1 MNTLFIIFLFT
12 SDILIIIIVIIGQI
26 FPVFRSTIHKAMR
39 FVLFIKR
46 RLSTTAVPSLSMSLM
61 KLPLI
66 VMTLLVAMA
75 LSVLSQPSALAAE
88 ASILGVGG
96 SKTEEGSDISIPD
109 SFGRDTP
116 RHAVQ
121 GFLGALGEN
130 DYLLA
135 SNYLNLSKSDNPTTI
150 VRQFKQALDAG
161 GRFQP
166 DLQINNTP
174 EGNLTDQLPPSQESV
189 GVINVSDKSI
199 PLILERVVSKQGE
212 QYWQFSTDTL
222 SSIPEAI
229 ENYEPTLVSRYTI
242 DSLEGKKL
250 FGYQLAD
257 LVAALAMTISSFL
270 LTYITVWLVYH
281 LLKLAYPRIRDV
293 PLPLPDRV
301 ILPLAVVIMA
311 LILSEVMVYAGVS
324 VTLREPINRYTD
336 IASWLATTWLLLRVI
351 DAIFT
356 RAVNLSYKKNYTE
369 RVSILGL
376 LRKIVKALLLIFATI
391 VIFGNLGFDLTTG
404 IAALGVG
411 GLALALGA
419 QKTIENLVGSVVV
432 VADSPVRIGDYCKFG
447 TYEGTVIDIGIRSSR
462 VRTLTRTIVT
472 VPNGDFSS
480 MQIENFTSRDMFRFL
495 HQLYIKRT
503 ADIDVVFK
511 MVKHLDKFLDEHELT
526 NQEWNQVNIL
536 ELRQDCYIIQLQ
548 AYINVTGI
556 IEFYEKQDVLFVD
569 ILMQVRKYD
578 VEHALPTQ
586 QLIVKQPE
594 LQAQL
599 ENEGES
605 ERVDKKADKK
615 IATDDKPGAVNVSKD
630 SDAVD
635 TENENKQPEPEPKQM
650 LKKDLLDSRYKNI
663 HKSSGH
669 TLARLKFKQVKN
681 SFRFPRAKK

>member
-1 MNTLFIIFLFT
+1 LFT
-12 SDILIIIIVIIGQI
+12 SDIFDHHNCYYRAD
-26 FPVFRSTIHKAMR
+26 FPVFRYAIHKAMR
-39 FVLFIKR
+39 FVLFIKH
-46 RLSTTAVPSLSMSLM
+46 RLNTTAVPSLSMSLM

-66 VMTLLVAMA
+66 VITLLVAMA

-88 ASILGVGG
+88 TSILGVGG
-96 SKTEEGSDISIPD
+96 TKTEEGDGTSIPD

-116 RHAVQ
+116 RHTVQ
-121 GFLGALGEN
+121 GFIAALGEN

-161 GRFQP
+161 GRFQA

-174 EGNLTDQLPPSQESV
+174 EGNLTDQLPPSQENV
-189 GVINVSDKSI
+189 GVIKVSDASI
-199 PLILERVVSKQGE
+199 PLLLERVVSKEGE

-257 LVAALAMTISSFL
+257 LVAALMMTISSFL
-270 LTYITVWLVYH
+270 FTYIAVWLLYH
-281 LLKLAYPRIRDV
+281 LLEITYPRVRDV
-293 PLPLPDRV
+293 PLPLPDKV

-324 VTLREPINRYTD
+324 VTLREPVNRFAE
-336 IASWLATTWLLLRVI
+336 IASWVAITWLLLRII
-351 DAIFT
+351 DALFT

-376 LRKIVKALLLIFATI
+376 LRKVVKALLLIFAVI
-391 VIFGNLGFDLTTG
+391 VTFGNLGFDLTTG

-511 MVKHLDKFLDEHELT
+511 MVKHLDTFLDEHELT

-548 AYINVTGI
+548 AYINATGI

-569 ILMQVRKYD
+569 LLMQVRKYD

-594 LQAQL
+594 LQAEL
-599 ENEGES
+599 DHESKEGET
-605 ERVDKKADKK
+605 VDKKADKK
-615 IATDDKPGAVNVSKD
+615 NAADDKPEAVNLSKD
-630 SDAVD
+630 VNAVD
-635 TENENKQPEPEPKQM
+635 DEQTADKPKDG
-650 LKKDLLDSRYKNI
+650 LKKDMIGNRYKRI
-663 HKSSGH
+663 HKNRGYN
-669 TLARLKFKQVKN
+669 LAKLKFKQVKK
-681 SFRFPRAKK
+681 SFRFPKV

>member
-1 MNTLFIIFLFT
+1 MAILF
-12 SDILIIIIVIIGQI
+12 
-26 FPVFRSTIHKAMR
+26 
-39 FVLFIKR
+39 
-46 RLSTTAVPSLSMSLM
+46 
-61 KLPLI
+61 
-66 VMTLLVAMA
+66 LLVM
-75 LSVLSQPSALAAE
+75 LLSALLPNNAFAAE
-88 ASILGVGG
+88 ASELGMGG
-96 SKTEEGSDISIPD
+96 STSEESASTPIPD

-116 RHAVQ
+116 RHTVQ
-121 GFLGALGEN
+121 GFISALGEN

-174 EGNLTDQLPPSQESV
+174 EGNLTDQLPPSQENV
-189 GVINVSDKSI
+189 GAINVGEKSV

-222 SSIPEAI
+222 SSVPEVI
-229 ENYEPTLVSRYTI
+229 ENTEPTLVSRYTF

-250 FGYQLAD
+250 FGYQVAD
-257 LVAALAMTISSFL
+257 LAAALMMTVGSFVF
-270 LTYITVWLVYH
+270 TYIMVWLLYH
-281 LLKLAYPRIRDV
+281 LLRIIYPRVRGV
-293 PLPLPDRV
+293 PLPLPDKV
-301 ILPLAVVIMA
+301 VLPLAVVIMA

-324 VTLREPINRYTD
+324 VTLREPINRFTE
-336 IASWLATTWLLLRVI
+336 IASWLALTWLLLRVI

-376 LRKIVKALLLIFATI
+376 LRKVVKALLLIFAVI

-462 VRTLTRTIVT
+462 VRTLTRTVVT

-480 MQIENFTSRDMFRFL
+480 MQIENFTSRDMFRFF

-511 MVKHLDKFLDEHELT
+511 MVKDLDEFIDEHYLT

-548 AYINVTGI
+548 AYVNANGVT
-556 IEFYEKQDVLFVD
+556 EFYDKQNVLFVD
-569 ILMQVRKYD
+569 LLNQVAKYD

-586 QLIVKQPE
+586 QLIVNQTE
-594 LQAQL
+594 LEHHI
-599 ENEGES
+599 ENEIEDKNKEDNVAETTKDMSNDDHTDDDASDNKDNSNDDKHAVDLSKGKDKVKTDEKGSQRTSKSVES
-605 ERVDKKADKK
+605 KKDNALKALRNKSRMIKK
-615 IATDDKPGAVNVSKD
+615 I
-630 SDAVD
+630 
-635 TENENKQPEPEPKQM
+635 
-650 LKKDLLDSRYKNI
+650 
-663 HKSSGH
+663 
-669 TLARLKFKQVKN
+669 KFKY
-681 SFRFPRAKK
+681 AKRKSGFSIWNQP

>member
-1 MNTLFIIFLFT
+1 MSIKYRLIPMITSPELSSPYSIIKMPLMAILF
-12 SDILIIIIVIIGQI
+12 
-26 FPVFRSTIHKAMR
+26 
-39 FVLFIKR
+39 
-46 RLSTTAVPSLSMSLM
+46 
-61 KLPLI
+61 
-66 VMTLLVAMA
+66 LLVM
-75 LSVLSQPSALAAE
+75 LLSALLPNNAFAAE
-88 ASILGVGG
+88 ASALGMGG
-96 SKTEEGSDISIPD
+96 STSEESASTPIPD

-116 RHAVQ
+116 RHTVQ
-121 GFLGALGEN
+121 GFISALGEN

-174 EGNLTDQLPPSQESV
+174 EGNLTDQLPPSQENV
-189 GVINVSDKSI
+189 GAINVGEKSV

-222 SSIPEAI
+222 SSVPEVI
-229 ENYEPTLVSRYTI
+229 ENTEPTLVSRYTF

-250 FGYQLAD
+250 FGYQVAD
-257 LVAALAMTISSFL
+257 LAAALMMTVGSFVF
-270 LTYITVWLVYH
+270 TYIMVWLLYH
-281 LLKLAYPRIRDV
+281 LLRIVYPRVRGV
-293 PLPLPDRV
+293 PLPLPDKV
-301 ILPLAVVIMA
+301 VLPLAVVIMA

-324 VTLREPINRYTD
+324 VTLREPVNRFTE
-336 IASWLATTWLLLRVI
+336 IASWLALTWLLLRVI

-376 LRKIVKALLLIFATI
+376 LRKVVKALLLIFAVI

-462 VRTLTRTIVT
+462 VRTLTRTVVT

-480 MQIENFTSRDMFRFL
+480 MQIENFTSRDMFRFF

-511 MVKHLDKFLDEHELT
+511 MVKDLDEFIDEHYLT

-548 AYINVTGI
+548 AYVNANGVT
-556 IEFYEKQDVLFVD
+556 EFYDKQNVLFVD
-569 ILMQVRKYD
+569 LLNQVAKYD

-586 QLIVKQPE
+586 QLIVNQTE
-594 LQAQL
+594 LEHHI
-599 ENEGES
+599 ENEMENKNKEDNVAETTKDMSNDDHADDDASDNKDNSNDDKHAVDLSKDNVKTNEKGSQQTTKSVES
-605 ERVDKKADKK
+605 KKDNALKALRNKSRMIKK
-615 IATDDKPGAVNVSKD
+615 I
-630 SDAVD
+630 
-635 TENENKQPEPEPKQM
+635 
-650 LKKDLLDSRYKNI
+650 
-663 HKSSGH
+663 
-669 TLARLKFKQVKN
+669 KFKY
-681 SFRFPRAKK
+681 AKRKSGFSIWNQP

>member
-1 MNTLFIIFLFT
+1 M
-12 SDILIIIIVIIGQI
+12 
-26 FPVFRSTIHKAMR
+26 
-39 FVLFIKR
+39 FIKH
-46 RLSTTAVPSLSMSLM
+46 RLNTTAVPSLSMSLM

-66 VMTLLVAMA
+66 MITLLVAMA
-75 LSVLSQPSALAAE
+75 LSILSQPSALAAE
-88 ASILGVGG
+88 TSILGVGG
-96 SKTEEGSDISIPD
+96 TKTEEGDGTSIPD

-116 RHAVQ
+116 RHTVQ
-121 GFLGALGEN
+121 GFIAALGEN

-161 GRFQP
+161 GRFQA

-174 EGNLTDQLPPSQESV
+174 EGNLTDQLPPSQENV
-189 GVINVSDKSI
+189 GVIKVSDASI
-199 PLILERVVSKQGE
+199 PLLLERVVSKEGE

-257 LVAALAMTISSFL
+257 LVAALMMTISSFL
-270 LTYITVWLVYH
+270 FTYIAVWLLYH
-281 LLKLAYPRIRDV
+281 LLEITYPRVRDV
-293 PLPLPDRV
+293 PLPLPDKV

-324 VTLREPINRYTD
+324 VTLREPVNRFAE
-336 IASWLATTWLLLRVI
+336 IASWVAITWLLLRII
-351 DAIFT
+351 DALFT

-376 LRKIVKALLLIFATI
+376 LRKVVKALLLIFAVI
-391 VIFGNLGFDLTTG
+391 VTFGNLGFDLTTG

-511 MVKHLDKFLDEHELT
+511 MVKHLDTFLDEHELT

-548 AYINVTGI
+548 AYINATGI

-569 ILMQVRKYD
+569 LLVQVRKYD

-594 LQAQL
+594 LQAEL
-599 ENEGES
+599 DHESKEGET
-605 ERVDKKADKK
+605 VDKKADKK
-615 IATDDKPGAVNVSKD
+615 NAADDKPEAVNLSKD
-630 SDAVD
+630 VNAVD
-635 TENENKQPEPEPKQM
+635 DEQTADKPKDG
-650 LKKDLLDSRYKNI
+650 LKKDMIGNRYKRI
-663 HKSSGH
+663 HKNRGYN
-669 TLARLKFKQVKN
+669 LAKLKFKQVKK
-681 SFRFPRAKK
+681 SFRFPKV

>member
-1 MNTLFIIFLFT
+1 M
-12 SDILIIIIVIIGQI
+12 
-26 FPVFRSTIHKAMR
+26 
-39 FVLFIKR
+39 FIKR

-75 LSVLSQPSALAAE
+75 FSVLSQPSALAAE

-96 SKTEEGSDISIPD
+96 TKAEKGDGTSIPD

-116 RHAVQ
+116 RDTVQ
-121 GFLGALGEN
+121 GFIAALGEN

-135 SNYLNLSKSDNPTTI
+135 SNYLNLSKADNPTTI

-161 GRFQP
+161 GRFQT
-166 DLQINNTP
+166 DLQIDNTP
-174 EGNLTDQLPPSQESV
+174 EGNLTDQLPPSQENV
-189 GVINVSDKSI
+189 GVIKVSDTSI
-199 PLILERVVSKQGE
+199 PLLLERVVSKEGE
-212 QYWQFSTDTL
+212 QYWQFSTETL

-242 DSLEGKKL
+242 ASLEGKKL
-250 FGYQLAD
+250 FDYQLAD
-257 LVAALAMTISSFL
+257 LVAALMITISSFL
-270 LTYITVWLVYH
+270 FTYIAVWLLYH
-281 LLKLAYPRIRDV
+281 LLAITYPRLRDV
-293 PLPLPDRV
+293 ALPLPDKV

-324 VTLREPINRYTD
+324 VTLREPVNRFAE
-336 IASWLATTWLLLRVI
+336 IASWVAITWLLLRII
-351 DAIFT
+351 DALFT
-356 RAVNLSYKKNYTE
+356 RAVNLSYKKNHTE

-376 LRKIVKALLLIFATI
+376 LRKVVKALLLIFAVI
-391 VIFGNLGFDLTTG
+391 VTFGNLGFDLTTG

-503 ADIDVVFK
+503 ADINVVFK
-511 MVKHLDKFLDEHELT
+511 MVNHLDKFLDEHELT

-548 AYINVTGI
+548 AYINATGI
-556 IEFYEKQDVLFVD
+556 IEFYEKQDRLFVD
-569 ILMQVRKYD
+569 LLMQVRQYD

-599 ENEGES
+599 ENENVGETG
-605 ERVDKKADKK
+605 DKKADKK
-615 IATDDKPGAVNVSKD
+615 IATDNKPEVVHLSKD
-630 SDAVD
+630 SDVFD
-635 TENENKQPEPEPKQM
+635 TENDNKQPEPEPKQ
-650 LKKDLLDSRYKNI
+650 KPKEHLLDNRYKAI

-669 TLARLKFKQVKN
+669 ALARLKFKQVKN

>member
-1 MNTLFIIFLFT
+1 M
-12 SDILIIIIVIIGQI
+12 
-26 FPVFRSTIHKAMR
+26 
-39 FVLFIKR
+39 FIKH
-46 RLSTTAVPSLSMSLM
+46 RLNTTAVPSLSMSLM

-66 VMTLLVAMA
+66 VITLLVAMA

-88 ASILGVGG
+88 TSILGVGG
-96 SKTEEGSDISIPD
+96 TKTEEGDGTSIPD

-116 RHAVQ
+116 RHTVQ
-121 GFLGALGEN
+121 GFIAALGEN

-161 GRFQP
+161 GRFQA

-174 EGNLTDQLPPSQESV
+174 EGNLTDQLPPSQENV
-189 GVINVSDKSI
+189 GVIKVSDASI
-199 PLILERVVSKQGE
+199 PLLLERVVSKEGE

-257 LVAALAMTISSFL
+257 LVAALMMTISSFL
-270 LTYITVWLVYH
+270 FTYIAVWLLYH
-281 LLKLAYPRIRDV
+281 LLEITYPRVRDV
-293 PLPLPDRV
+293 PLPLPDKV

-324 VTLREPINRYTD
+324 VTLREPVNRFAE
-336 IASWLATTWLLLRVI
+336 IASWVAITWLLLRII
-351 DAIFT
+351 DALFT

-376 LRKIVKALLLIFATI
+376 LRKVVKALLLIFAVI
-391 VIFGNLGFDLTTG
+391 VTFGNLGFDLTTG

-511 MVKHLDKFLDEHELT
+511 MVKHLDTFLDEHELT

-548 AYINVTGI
+548 AYINATGI

-569 ILMQVRKYD
+569 LLMQVRKYD

-594 LQAQL
+594 LQAEL
-599 ENEGES
+599 DHESKEGET
-605 ERVDKKADKK
+605 VGKKADKK
-615 IATDDKPGAVNVSKD
+615 NATDDKPKAVSLSKD
-630 SDAVD
+630 VNAVD
-635 TENENKQPEPEPKQM
+635 NEQIADKPKDG
-650 LKKDLLDSRYKNI
+650 LKKDMIDNRYKRI
-663 HKSSGH
+663 HKNRGYN
-669 TLARLKFKQVKN
+669 LAKLKFKQVKK
-681 SFRFPRAKK
+681 SFRFPKV

>member
-1 MNTLFIIFLFT
+1 MSIKYRLIPMITSPELSSPYSIIKMPLMAILF
-12 SDILIIIIVIIGQI
+12 
-26 FPVFRSTIHKAMR
+26 
-39 FVLFIKR
+39 
-46 RLSTTAVPSLSMSLM
+46 
-61 KLPLI
+61 
-66 VMTLLVAMA
+66 LLVM
-75 LSVLSQPSALAAE
+75 LLSALLPNNAFAAE
-88 ASILGVGG
+88 ASALGMGG
-96 SKTEEGSDISIPD
+96 STSEESASTPIPD

-116 RHAVQ
+116 RHTVQ
-121 GFLGALGEN
+121 GFISALGEN

-174 EGNLTDQLPPSQESV
+174 EGNLTDQLPPSQENV
-189 GVINVSDKSI
+189 GAINVGEKSV

-222 SSIPEAI
+222 SSIPEVI
-229 ENYEPTLVSRYTI
+229 ENTEPTLVSRYTF

-250 FGYQLAD
+250 FGYQVAD
-257 LVAALAMTISSFL
+257 LAAALMMTVGSFVF
-270 LTYITVWLVYH
+270 TYIMVWLLYH
-281 LLKLAYPRIRDV
+281 LLRIVYPRVRGV
-293 PLPLPDRV
+293 PLPLPDKV
-301 ILPLAVVIMA
+301 VLPLAVVIMA

-324 VTLREPINRYTD
+324 VTLREPVNRFTE
-336 IASWLATTWLLLRVI
+336 IASWLALTWLLLRVI

-376 LRKIVKALLLIFATI
+376 LRKVVKALLLIFAVI

-462 VRTLTRTIVT
+462 VRTLTRTVVT

-480 MQIENFTSRDMFRFL
+480 MQIENFTSRDMFRFF

-511 MVKHLDKFLDEHELT
+511 MVKDLDEFIDEHYLT

-548 AYINVTGI
+548 AYVNANGVT
-556 IEFYEKQDVLFVD
+556 EFYDKQNVLFVD
-569 ILMQVRKYD
+569 LLNQVAKYD

-586 QLIVKQPE
+586 QLIVNQTE
-594 LQAQL
+594 LEHHI
-599 ENEGES
+599 ENEIEDKNKEGNVAETTKDMS
-605 ERVDKKADKK
+605 NDDHADDDASDNKDNSNDDKHAVDLSKDKDNVKTDEKGSQRTSKSVKSKKDNALKALRNKSRMIKK
-615 IATDDKPGAVNVSKD
+615 I
-630 SDAVD
+630 
-635 TENENKQPEPEPKQM
+635 
-650 LKKDLLDSRYKNI
+650 
-663 HKSSGH
+663 
-669 TLARLKFKQVKN
+669 KFKY
-681 SFRFPRAKK
+681 AKRKSGFSIWNQP

>member
-1 MNTLFIIFLFT
+1 MSIERNLIFNTKISPSFPIIK
-12 SDILIIIIVIIGQI
+12 I
-26 FPVFRSTIHKAMR
+26 
-39 FVLFIKR
+39 
-46 RLSTTAVPSLSMSLM
+46 
-61 KLPLI
+61 PLI
-66 VMTLLVAMA
+66 VMVLLLAMIVSLLLPKTA
-75 LSVLSQPSALAAE
+75 IAAEPSALG
-88 ASILGVGG
+88 IGG
-96 SKTEEGSDISIPD
+96 SSSEESVSTPIPD

-116 RHAVQ
+116 RHTVQ
-121 GFLGALGEN
+121 GFISALSEN

-135 SNYLNLSKSDNPTTI
+135 SNYLNLAKSDNPTTI

-174 EGNLTDQLPPSQESV
+174 EGNLADQLPPSQENV
-189 GVINVSDKSI
+189 GVINVGDKSVT
-199 PLILERVVSKQGE
+199 LMLERVVSNQGE

-222 SSIPEAI
+222 NSIPEVI
-229 ENYEPTLVSRYTI
+229 ENTEPTLVSRYAFN
-242 DSLEGKKL
+242 SLEGKKL
-250 FGYQLAD
+250 FGYQMVD
-257 LVAALAMTISSFL
+257 LVAALTMIVSSFV
-270 LTYITVWLVYH
+270 LTYILVWLLYH
-281 LLKLAYPRIRDV
+281 LLRIAYPRVRGV
-293 PLPLPDRV
+293 PLPLPNKV
-301 ILPLAVVIMA
+301 ILPLAVVTMA
-311 LILSEVMVYAGVS
+311 LMLSEIMVYAGVS
-324 VTLREPINRYTD
+324 VTLREPINRFTE
-336 IASWLATTWLLLRVI
+336 IASWLALTWLLLRVI

-376 LRKIVKALLLIFATI
+376 LRKVVKALLLIFAVI

-480 MQIENFTSRDMFRFL
+480 MQIENFTSRDMFRFF

-511 MVKHLDKFLDEHELT
+511 MVKDLDEFIDEHYLT

-536 ELRQDCYIIQLQ
+536 ELRQDCYVIQLQ
-548 AYINVTGI
+548 AYINANGI
-556 IEFYEKQDVLFVD
+556 TEFYDKQNVLFVD
-569 ILMQVRKYD
+569 LLNQVAKYK

-586 QLIVKQPE
+586 QLIVNQI
-594 LQAQL
+594 
-599 ENEGES
+599 ENDPRTEDDFEDDS
-605 ERVDKKADKK
+605 IDPTEDTSDADTNNDRYTVNLSKDND
-615 IATDDKPGAVNVSKD
+615 DDKQTLGSVDSKHEHRHPFR
-630 SDAVD
+630 SLR
-635 TENENKQPEPEPKQM
+635 NKSRLLRKSTFKHAKRKLGFSVWHQP
-650 LKKDLLDSRYKNI
+650 
-663 HKSSGH
+663 
-669 TLARLKFKQVKN
+669 
-681 SFRFPRAKK
+681 

>member
-1 MNTLFIIFLFT
+1 MIISSKLSSPYSIIKMPLMAILF
-12 SDILIIIIVIIGQI
+12 
-26 FPVFRSTIHKAMR
+26 
-39 FVLFIKR
+39 
-46 RLSTTAVPSLSMSLM
+46 
-61 KLPLI
+61 
-66 VMTLLVAMA
+66 LLVM
-75 LSVLSQPSALAAE
+75 LLSALLPNNAFAAE
-88 ASILGVGG
+88 ASALGMGG
-96 SKTEEGSDISIPD
+96 STSEESASTPIPD

-116 RHAVQ
+116 RHTVQ
-121 GFLGALGEN
+121 GFISALGEN

-135 SNYLNLSKSDNPTTI
+135 SNYLNLSKSDNPTTV

-166 DLQINNTP
+166 DLQISNTP
-174 EGNLTDQLPPSQESV
+174 EGNLTDQLPPSQENV
-189 GVINVSDKSI
+189 GVINIGEKSVS
-199 PLILERVVSKQGE
+199 LLLERVVSKENE
-212 QYWQFSTDTL
+212 QYWQFSSETL
-222 SSIPEAI
+222 SSIPEVI
-229 ENYEPTLVSRYTI
+229 ENSEPTLVSRYTV
-242 DSLEGKKL
+242 DSLDGKKL

-257 LVAALAMTISSFL
+257 LVAALSMIVSSFV
-270 LTYITVWLVYH
+270 LTYIAVWLLYH
-281 LLKLAYPRIRDV
+281 LLRIIYPRVRGV
-293 PLPLPDRV
+293 PLPLPDKV
-301 ILPLAVVIMA
+301 ILPLSVVIMA

-324 VTLREPINRYTD
+324 VTLREPVNRFTD
-336 IASWLATTWLLLRVI
+336 IASWLALTWLLLRVI

-376 LRKIVKALLLIFATI
+376 LRKVVKALLLIFAVI

-462 VRTLTRTIVT
+462 VRTLTRTVVT

-480 MQIENFTSRDMFRFL
+480 MQIENFTSRDMFRFF

-511 MVKHLDKFLDEHELT
+511 MVKDLDEFIDEHYLT

-548 AYINVTGI
+548 AYVNANGVT
-556 IEFYEKQDVLFVD
+556 EFYDKQNVLFVD
-569 ILMQVRKYD
+569 LLNQVAKYD

-586 QLIVKQPE
+586 QLIVNQTE
-594 LQAQL
+594 LEHHI
-599 ENEGES
+599 ENEIEDNNKEDNVAETTKDMSNDDHADDDASDNKDNNNDDNHAVDLSKGKDKVKTDEKGSQQTTKSVES
-605 ERVDKKADKK
+605 KKDNALKALRNKSRMIKK
-615 IATDDKPGAVNVSKD
+615 I
-630 SDAVD
+630 
-635 TENENKQPEPEPKQM
+635 
-650 LKKDLLDSRYKNI
+650 
-663 HKSSGH
+663 
-669 TLARLKFKQVKN
+669 KFKY
-681 SFRFPRAKK
+681 AKRKSGFSIWNQP

>member
-1 MNTLFIIFLFT
+1 MSIKYRLISMITSPELSSPYSIIKMPLMAILF
-12 SDILIIIIVIIGQI
+12 
-26 FPVFRSTIHKAMR
+26 
-39 FVLFIKR
+39 
-46 RLSTTAVPSLSMSLM
+46 
-61 KLPLI
+61 
-66 VMTLLVAMA
+66 LLVM
-75 LSVLSQPSALAAE
+75 LLSALLPNNAFAAE
-88 ASILGVGG
+88 ASTLGMGG
-96 SKTEEGSDISIPD
+96 STSEESASTPIPD

-116 RHAVQ
+116 RHTVQ
-121 GFLGALGEN
+121 GFISALGEN

-174 EGNLTDQLPPSQESV
+174 EGNLTDQLPPSQENV
-189 GVINVSDKSI
+189 GAINVGEKSV

-222 SSIPEAI
+222 SSIPEVI
-229 ENYEPTLVSRYTI
+229 ENTEPTLVSRYTF

-250 FGYQLAD
+250 FGYQVAD
-257 LVAALAMTISSFL
+257 LAAALMMTVGSFVF
-270 LTYITVWLVYH
+270 TYIMVWLLYH
-281 LLKLAYPRIRDV
+281 LLRIVYPRVRGV
-293 PLPLPDRV
+293 PLPLPDKV
-301 ILPLAVVIMA
+301 VLPLAVVIMA

-324 VTLREPINRYTD
+324 VTLREPINRFTE
-336 IASWLATTWLLLRVI
+336 IASWLALTWLLLRVI

-376 LRKIVKALLLIFATI
+376 LRKVVKALLLIFAVI

-462 VRTLTRTIVT
+462 VRTLTRTVVT

-480 MQIENFTSRDMFRFL
+480 MQIENFTSRDMFRFF

-511 MVKHLDKFLDEHELT
+511 MVKDLDEFIDEHYLT

-548 AYINVTGI
+548 AYVNANGVT
-556 IEFYEKQDVLFVD
+556 EFYDKQNVLFVD
-569 ILMQVRKYD
+569 LLNQVAKYD

-586 QLIVKQPE
+586 QLIVNQTE
-594 LQAQL
+594 LEHHI
-599 ENEGES
+599 ENEIEDKNKEGNVAETTKDMSNDDHTDDDASDNKDNSNDDKHAVDLSKGKDMVKTDEKGSQQKTKSVES
-605 ERVDKKADKK
+605 KKDNALKALRNKSRMIKK
-615 IATDDKPGAVNVSKD
+615 I
-630 SDAVD
+630 
-635 TENENKQPEPEPKQM
+635 
-650 LKKDLLDSRYKNI
+650 
-663 HKSSGH
+663 
-669 TLARLKFKQVKN
+669 KFKY
-681 SFRFPRAKK
+681 AKRRSGFSIWNQP

>member
-1 MNTLFIIFLFT
+1 MSIKYRLIPMITSPELSSPYSIIKMPLMAILF
-12 SDILIIIIVIIGQI
+12 
-26 FPVFRSTIHKAMR
+26 
-39 FVLFIKR
+39 
-46 RLSTTAVPSLSMSLM
+46 
-61 KLPLI
+61 
-66 VMTLLVAMA
+66 LLVM
-75 LSVLSQPSALAAE
+75 LLSALLPNNAFAAE
-88 ASILGVGG
+88 ASALGMGG
-96 SKTEEGSDISIPD
+96 STSEESASTPIPD

-116 RHAVQ
+116 RHTVQ
-121 GFLGALGEN
+121 GFISALGEN

-174 EGNLTDQLPPSQESV
+174 EGNLTDQLPPSQENV
-189 GVINVSDKSI
+189 GAINVGEKSV

-222 SSIPEAI
+222 SSVPEVI
-229 ENYEPTLVSRYTI
+229 ENTEPTLVSRYTF

-250 FGYQLAD
+250 FGYQVAD
-257 LVAALAMTISSFL
+257 LAAALMMTVGSFVF
-270 LTYITVWLVYH
+270 TYIMVWLLYH
-281 LLKLAYPRIRDV
+281 LLRIVYPRVRGV
-293 PLPLPDRV
+293 PLPLPDKV
-301 ILPLAVVIMA
+301 VLPLAVVIMA

-324 VTLREPINRYTD
+324 VTLREPINRFTE
-336 IASWLATTWLLLRVI
+336 IASWLALTWLLLRVI

-376 LRKIVKALLLIFATI
+376 LRKVVKALLLIFAVI

-462 VRTLTRTIVT
+462 VRTLTRTVVT

-480 MQIENFTSRDMFRFL
+480 MQIENFTSRDMFRFF

-511 MVKHLDKFLDEHELT
+511 MVKDLDEFIDEHYLT

-548 AYINVTGI
+548 AYVNANGVT
-556 IEFYEKQDVLFVD
+556 EFYDKQNVLFVD
-569 ILMQVRKYD
+569 LLNQVAKYD

-586 QLIVKQPE
+586 QLIVNQTE
-594 LQAQL
+594 LEHHI
-599 ENEGES
+599 ENEIEDKNKEGNVAETTKDMS
-605 ERVDKKADKK
+605 NDDHADDDDASDNKDNSNDDKHAVDLSKGKDNVKTDEKGSQRTSKSVKSKKDNALKALRNKSRMIKK
-615 IATDDKPGAVNVSKD
+615 I
-630 SDAVD
+630 
-635 TENENKQPEPEPKQM
+635 
-650 LKKDLLDSRYKNI
+650 
-663 HKSSGH
+663 
-669 TLARLKFKQVKN
+669 KFKY
-681 SFRFPRAKK
+681 AKRKSGFSIWNQP

>member
-1 MNTLFIIFLFT
+1 MSIKYRLIPMIPSPELSSPYSIIKMPLMAILF
-12 SDILIIIIVIIGQI
+12 
-26 FPVFRSTIHKAMR
+26 
-39 FVLFIKR
+39 
-46 RLSTTAVPSLSMSLM
+46 
-61 KLPLI
+61 
-66 VMTLLVAMA
+66 LLVM
-75 LSVLSQPSALAAE
+75 LLSALLPNNAFAAE
-88 ASILGVGG
+88 ASALGMGG
-96 SKTEEGSDISIPD
+96 STSEESASTPIPD

-116 RHAVQ
+116 RHTVQ
-121 GFLGALGEN
+121 GFISALGEN

-174 EGNLTDQLPPSQESV
+174 EGNLTDQLPPSQENV
-189 GVINVSDKSI
+189 GAINVGEKSV

-222 SSIPEAI
+222 SSVPEVI
-229 ENYEPTLVSRYTI
+229 ENTEPTLVSRYTF

-250 FGYQLAD
+250 FGYQVAD
-257 LVAALAMTISSFL
+257 LAAALMMTVGSFVF
-270 LTYITVWLVYH
+270 TYIMVWLLYH
-281 LLKLAYPRIRDV
+281 LLRIVYPRVRGV
-293 PLPLPDRV
+293 PLPLPDKV
-301 ILPLAVVIMA
+301 VLPLAVVIMA

-324 VTLREPINRYTD
+324 VTLREPINRFTE
-336 IASWLATTWLLLRVI
+336 IASWLALTWLLLRVI

-376 LRKIVKALLLIFATI
+376 LRKVVKALLLIFAVI

-462 VRTLTRTIVT
+462 VRTLTRTVVT

-480 MQIENFTSRDMFRFL
+480 MQIENFTSRDMFRFF

-511 MVKHLDKFLDEHELT
+511 MVKDLDEFIDEHYLT

-548 AYINVTGI
+548 AYVNANGVT
-556 IEFYEKQDVLFVD
+556 EFYDKQNVLFVD
-569 ILMQVRKYD
+569 LLNQVAKYD

-586 QLIVKQPE
+586 QLIVNQTE
-594 LQAQL
+594 LEHHI
-599 ENEGES
+599 ENEIEDKNKEGNVAETTKDMSNDDHTDDDASDNKDNSNDDKHAVDLSKDNVKTEEKGSQQTTKPAES
-605 ERVDKKADKK
+605 KKDNALKALRNKSRMIKK
-615 IATDDKPGAVNVSKD
+615 I
-630 SDAVD
+630 
-635 TENENKQPEPEPKQM
+635 
-650 LKKDLLDSRYKNI
+650 
-663 HKSSGH
+663 
-669 TLARLKFKQVKN
+669 KFKY
-681 SFRFPRAKK
+681 AKRKSGFSIWNQP

>member
-1 MNTLFIIFLFT
+1 MSIKYRLIPSPELSSMHSTIKMPLKMPLMAILFLF
-12 SDILIIIIVIIGQI
+12 
-26 FPVFRSTIHKAMR
+26 
-39 FVLFIKR
+39 
-46 RLSTTAVPSLSMSLM
+46 
-61 KLPLI
+61 
-66 VMTLLVAMA
+66 VML
-75 LSVLSQPSALAAE
+75 LSVLLPNNAFAVE
-88 ASILGVGG
+88 ASTLGMGG
-96 SKTEEGSDISIPD
+96 STSEESASTPIPD

-116 RHAVQ
+116 RHTVQ
-121 GFLGALGEN
+121 GFISALGEN

-174 EGNLTDQLPPSQESV
+174 EGNLTDQLPPSQENV
-189 GVINVSDKSI
+189 GAINVGEKSV

-222 SSIPEAI
+222 SSVPEVI
-229 ENYEPTLVSRYTI
+229 ENTEPTLVSRYTF

-250 FGYQLAD
+250 FGYQMAD
-257 LVAALAMTISSFL
+257 LVAALTMIIGSFVF
-270 LTYITVWLVYH
+270 TYILVWLLYH
-281 LLKLAYPRIRDV
+281 LLRIVYPRVRGV
-293 PLPLPDRV
+293 PLPLPNKV
-301 ILPLAVVIMA
+301 VLPLAVVIMA

-324 VTLREPINRYTD
+324 VTLREPVNRFTD
-336 IASWLATTWLLLRVI
+336 IASWLALTWLLLRVI

-376 LRKIVKALLLIFATI
+376 LRKVVKALLLIFAVI

-462 VRTLTRTIVT
+462 VRTLTRTVVT

-480 MQIENFTSRDMFRFL
+480 MQIENFTSRDMFRFF

-511 MVKHLDKFLDEHELT
+511 MVKDLDEFIDEHYLT

-548 AYINVTGI
+548 AYVNANGVT
-556 IEFYEKQDVLFVD
+556 EFYDKQNVLFVD
-569 ILMQVRKYD
+569 LLNQVAKYD

-586 QLIVKQPE
+586 QIIVNQTE
-594 LQAQL
+594 LEHHI
-599 ENEGES
+599 ENEIE
-605 ERVDKKADKK
+605 DKNKENNVAETTEDLSNDGYADDDVSDN
-615 IATDDKPGAVNVSKD
+615 TDNNNDDKHAVDLSKD
-630 SDAVD
+630 SVKTDEKGSQRTSKSVESKKDNALKALR
-635 TENENKQPEPEPKQM
+635 NKSRM
-650 LKKDLLDSRYKNI
+650 LKKI
-663 HKSSGH
+663 
-669 TLARLKFKQVKN
+669 KFKY
-681 SFRFPRAKK
+681 AKRKSGFSIWNQP

>member
-1 MNTLFIIFLFT
+1 
-12 SDILIIIIVIIGQI
+12 
-26 FPVFRSTIHKAMR
+26 MR
-39 FVLFIKR
+39 FVLFIKH
-46 RLSTTAVPSLSMSLM
+46 RLNTTAVPSLSMSLM

-66 VMTLLVAMA
+66 VITLLVAMA

-88 ASILGVGG
+88 TSILGVGG
-96 SKTEEGSDISIPD
+96 TKTEEGDGTSIPD

-116 RHAVQ
+116 RHTVQ
-121 GFLGALGEN
+121 GFIAALGEN

-161 GRFQP
+161 GRFQA

-174 EGNLTDQLPPSQESV
+174 EGNLTDQLPPSQENV
-189 GVINVSDKSI
+189 GVIKVSDASI
-199 PLILERVVSKQGE
+199 PLLLERVVSKEGE

-257 LVAALAMTISSFL
+257 LVAALMMTISSFL
-270 LTYITVWLVYH
+270 FTYIAVWLLYH
-281 LLKLAYPRIRDV
+281 LLEITYPRVRDV
-293 PLPLPDRV
+293 PLPLPDKV

-324 VTLREPINRYTD
+324 VTLREPVNRFAE
-336 IASWLATTWLLLRVI
+336 IASWVAITWLLLRII
-351 DAIFT
+351 DALFT

-376 LRKIVKALLLIFATI
+376 LRKVVKALLLIFAVI
-391 VIFGNLGFDLTTG
+391 VTFGNLGFDLTTG

-511 MVKHLDKFLDEHELT
+511 MVKHLDTFLDEHELT

-548 AYINVTGI
+548 AYINATGI

-569 ILMQVRKYD
+569 LLMQVRKYD

-594 LQAQL
+594 LQAEL
-599 ENEGES
+599 DHESKEGET
-605 ERVDKKADKK
+605 VDKKADKK
-615 IATDDKPGAVNVSKD
+615 NAADDKPEAVNLSKD
-630 SDAVD
+630 VNAVD
-635 TENENKQPEPEPKQM
+635 DEQTADKPKDG
-650 LKKDLLDSRYKNI
+650 LKKDMIGNRYKRI
-663 HKSSGH
+663 HKNRGYN
-669 TLARLKFKQVKN
+669 LAKLKFKQVKK
-681 SFRFPRAKK
+681 SFRFPKV